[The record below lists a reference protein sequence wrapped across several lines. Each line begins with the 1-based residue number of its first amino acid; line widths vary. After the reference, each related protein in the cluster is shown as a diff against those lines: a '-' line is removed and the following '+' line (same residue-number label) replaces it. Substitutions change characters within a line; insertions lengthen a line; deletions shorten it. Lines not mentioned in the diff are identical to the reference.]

1 MEEIIMDTKISL
13 KRWQDWGNLLIGAW
27 LFVSPWV
34 MPYPSDMPNA
44 MWNAYVL
51 GAGIVIFAAC
61 AVYMP
66 RVWEE
71 GLNTILGI
79 WMIVSPW
86 VLEFSS
92 VRTVTVNAII
102 VGLLVI
108 IFAVWAMT
116 RDKKV
121 EKWLG
126 EHHMLRGPH

>member
-1 MEEIIMDTKISL
+1 MEGMIMDSKNSL

-34 MPYPSDMPNA
+34 MAYPSNTLNA
-44 MWNAYVL
+44 TWNAYVL
-51 GAGIVIFAAC
+51 GAAIVIFAAC

-71 GLNTILGI
+71 GLNTVLGI
-79 WMIVSPW
+79 WMIISPW

-92 VRTVTVNAII
+92 SRVVTINAII
-102 VGLLVI
+102 VGLLVTT
-108 IFAVWAMT
+108 FAVWAMT
-116 RDKKV
+116 RDQRV

-126 EHHMLRGPH
+126 EHHMLR

>member
-1 MEEIIMDTKISL
+1 MDSNNSL

-34 MPYPSDMPNA
+34 IAYPSGMLNA
-44 MWNAYVL
+44 TWNAYVL
-51 GAGIVIFAAC
+51 GAAIVIFAAC

-71 GLNTILGI
+71 GLNTVLGI
-79 WMIVSPW
+79 WMIISPW

-92 VRTVTVNAII
+92 SRIVTMNAII
-102 VGLLVI
+102 VGLLVTT
-108 IFAVWAMT
+108 FAVWAMV

-126 EHHMLRGPH
+126 EHHMLR